1 MIIIRPLV
9 AHTGLKRQNIIAKE
23 RRVDIYILRRNNMF
37 EVKIVLEIPV
47 ENKTVTLADVRT
59 MVEEQVEKMVSE
71 FDEKLDKQVFGETKL
86 NISFNEVS
94 DLSQEEFDFED

>member
-1 MIIIRPLV
+1 
-9 AHTGLKRQNIIAKE
+9 
-23 RRVDIYILRRNNMF
+23 MF

-94 DLSQEEFDFED
+94 DLRQEEFDFED

>member
-1 MIIIRPLV
+1 
-9 AHTGLKRQNIIAKE
+9 
-23 RRVDIYILRRNNMF
+23 MF

-59 MVEEQVEKMVSE
+59 MVEEQVEKMGSE

>member
-1 MIIIRPLV
+1 
-9 AHTGLKRQNIIAKE
+9 
-23 RRVDIYILRRNNMF
+23 MF

-59 MVEEQVEKMVSE
+59 MVEEQVEKMVSD